1 MCTFKLISS
10 LLSLQPE
17 ELPSR
22 ACLLAINSQFLSCNV
37 LISPYYLKNSF
48 AEYRIFEL
56 TVLSFSTFSTSS
68 HWLLASLISE
78 ESAVNIIENPLY
90 VMSHFFSATFQV
102 LSLYLSFKDL
112 IMIYLHVDFFEF
124 ILLGVH

>member
-78 ESAVNIIENPLY
+78 ESAVNIIESPLY
-90 VMSHFFSATFQV
+90 VMSHFFSCYFPSSLFV
-102 LSLYLSFKDL
+102 LVLQRFDYDIFTCRFL
-112 IMIYLHVDFFEF
+112 
-124 ILLGVH
+124 